1 VPSTFVRRTGASVRR
16 AVGEAEIGA
25 SILFAMTERDR
36 LFWRLQL
43 AGWLAYAVA
52 MALSRIGRFPLSY
65 MIATKGLL
73 ALLGLAITSWMLRP
87 IYRRLLPTNAPIL
100 RVVVVTAVASYV
112 AAVLWTASDGALDL
126 YLQRALLDPGRVA
139 AGGFWYYFGGALYNA
154 FTLLSWSVLYV
165 GIKHQQALQAE
176 RERALRAE
184 SAANRA
190 RLDALRWQLNPH
202 FLFNALNGI
211 STLVVEG
218 RAREAAAMIARLGD
232 LLRGTLEQ
240 QSDEVTLATELELV
254 RLYFDIEQARFG
266 DRLALETA
274 VDANAW
280 QARVPVMLLQ
290 PLVEN
295 AVKHAIAP
303 RERGGTI
310 RIGATRV
317 GAELELFVE
326 DDGPGLSATD
336 GAGIGLANVRERL
349 RHLFGAGER
358 LELTRSTLGGAR
370 AVVRLPYRE

>member
-1 VPSTFVRRTGASVRR
+1 MTDRSPVIPSVSEES
-16 AVGEAEIGA
+16 AV
-25 SILFAMTERDR
+25 S

-43 AGWLAYAVA
+43 AGWLAYAIA
-52 MALSRIGRFPLSY
+52 MALSRIGRFPLAY
-65 MIATKGLL
+65 MIASKGAL
-73 ALLGLAITSWMLRP
+73 ALIGLAITSWLLRP
-87 IYRRLLPTNAPIL
+87 LYRPLVTSAVSVR
-100 RVVVVTAVASYV
+100 RVVVVTAIASYG
-112 AAVLWTASDGALDL
+112 AALLWTAAHGATDL
-126 YLQRALLDPGRVA
+126 FLQRTLLEPRLVA
-139 AGGFWYYFGGALYNA
+139 RPGFWYFFGGALYNA

-165 GIKHQQALQAE
+165 GIKHQQELQAE

-184 SAANRA
+184 AAANRA

-218 RAREAAAMIARLGD
+218 RTRDAATMISRLGS

-240 QSDEVTLATELELV
+240 QSDDVTLAAELELI
-254 RLYFDIEQARFG
+254 RHYLDIEQARFG
-266 DRLALETA
+266 DRLTLDVA

-303 RERGGTI
+303 RERGGKI

-317 GAELELFVE
+317 GTQLELFVE
-326 DDGPGLSATD
+326 DDGPGVAETN
-336 GAGIGLANVRERL
+336 GGGIGLANVRDRL
-349 RHLFGAGER
+349 RHLFGDSQS
-358 LELTRSTLGGAR
+358 LELGTSALGGTR
-370 AVVRLPYRE
+370 ASIRLPYRD

>member
-1 VPSTFVRRTGASVRR
+1 
-16 AVGEAEIGA
+16 
-25 SILFAMTERDR
+25 MTDRDR

-43 AGWLAYAVA
+43 GGWLAYALA
-52 MALSRIGRFPLSY
+52 MALSRIGRFPLPY
-65 MIATKGLL
+65 MVASKGLL
-73 ALLGLAITSWMLRP
+73 AVLGLAITSWILRP
-87 IYRRLLPTNAPIL
+87 VYKRLLPSNAAIP
-100 RVVVVTAVASYV
+100 RVVAVTAIASY
-112 AAVLWTASDGALDL
+112 AGALLWTASDGALDL
-126 YLQRALLDPGRVA
+126 FLQRALLEPRFVA
-139 AGGFWYYFGGALYNA
+139 RGGFWYYFGGALYNA

-165 GIKHQQALQAE
+165 GIKHQQELQAE

-184 SAANRA
+184 AAVNRA

-218 RAREAAAMIARLGD
+218 RAREAATMIARLGD

-240 QSDEVTLATELELV
+240 QSDDITVASELELV
-254 RLYFDIEQARFG
+254 RLYLDIEQARFG
-266 DRLALETA
+266 DRLALDFA

-280 QARVPVMLLQ
+280 QARVPAMLLQ

-317 GAELELFVE
+317 GADIELFVE
-326 DDGPGLSATD
+326 DDGPGLTATN
-336 GAGIGLANVRERL
+336 GAGIGLENVRQRL
-349 RHLFGAGER
+349 QHLFGDGPR
-358 LELTRSTLGGAR
+358 LELSRAAIGGVR
-370 AVVRLPYRE
+370 ATIRLPYQESP